1 MIVKNTSLDGVK
13 IIIPTVF
20 EDERGYFFESYKA
33 PIFKNNDLPINFVQ
47 DNEVKSTKGV
57 LRGLHYQFNRPQGK
71 LVRVI
76 SGSILD
82 VAVDI
87 RKGSPTFG
95 QSEIVHL
102 TAENNKML
110 YIPEGFAHGYLVTS
124 SESIVVYKCTDIY
137 DPNDQYGIIWNDETI
152 GVDWMYDSPI
162 LSEKD
167 LMLPA
172 LNDQQF
178 LPEY

>member
-13 IIIPTVF
+13 IITPTVF
-20 EDERGYFFESYKA
+20 EDERGYFFESYKT
-33 PIFKNNDLPINFVQ
+33 PIFKNNELPINFVQ

-71 LVRVI
+71 LVRVV

-102 TAENNKML
+102 TVENRKML
-110 YIPEGFAHGYLVTS
+110 YIPGGFAHGYLVTS
-124 SESIVVYKCTDIY
+124 SESIVIYKCTDIY
-137 DPNDQYGIIWNDETI
+137 DPNDQFGIIWNDETI
-152 GVDWMYDSPI
+152 GVDWTYDSPI